1 MGFVMIKI
9 QFTKRARTYLLAAL
23 IISAATLPA
32 RLCRAEEKTELP
44 TFAATWESLNGRH
57 SPEWFGDAKFGI
69 FIHWGVYA
77 VPSFC
82 DTSTYSEWYLWW
94 LKTNAHDGLERKFH
108 ERVYGKDFA
117 YRQFAPMF
125 KAELWNPDRWAAIF
139 KRSGAKYV
147 VLTTKHHD
155 GFCLWPSRIASQVRG
170 YPWNSMETGPQRDLV
185 GELTE
190 SVRKIGLRMGF
201 YYSFME
207 WDNPVFDRDKGEYV
221 NTVMWPQMK
230 ELVTKYQPD
239 IFWPDGE
246 WNDPDTLWRSEE
258 FLAWLYNHAPNRQ
271 EIVVNDRWGKELR
284 AKSGDFYTTEYSRHA
299 GEGATGGRKP
309 FEECRGIAH
318 SFAFNRAE
326 EYDIY
331 LSRTKAVRMLIDM
344 VSQGGNLLLDVGPT
358 ADGRIPLL
366 MQDRLFAIGR
376 WLNVNG
382 EAIYGTT
389 AGPFKELPWG
399 RATTKGQTLYL
410 HVYDWPERGELVV
423 PGLANNVKSATVLSD
438 DKERLLRV
446 KKQDP
451 HGIRI
456 DLSGQRPFEHAT
468 VVALQLDGDP
478 KVDVGQ

>member
-1 MGFVMIKI
+1 MKLELRQIV
-9 QFTKRARTYLLAAL
+9 RTYILAVL
-23 IISAATLPA
+23 MVSSVF
-32 RLCRAEEKTELP
+32 LP
-44 TFAATWESLNGRH
+44 TRLGRADETNAEGTAVATWETLNARQ
-57 SPEWFGDAKFGI
+57 SPEWFAEAKFGI

-77 VPSFC
+77 VPSFS
-82 DTSTYSEWYLWW
+82 DTSTYSEWYQWW

-108 ERVYGKDFA
+108 ERVYGKDFQ

-125 KAELWNPDRWAAIF
+125 KAELWNPDRWSKIF

-155 GFCLWPSRIASQVRG
+155 GFCLWPNRMASATRG
-170 YPWNSMETGPQRDLV
+170 YPWNSVETGPQRDLV

-207 WDNPVFDRDKGEYV
+207 WDNPVFDRDKREYV
-221 NTVMWPQMK
+221 NDVMLPQMK
-230 ELVTKYQPD
+230 ELITKYQPD

-246 WNDPDTLWRSEE
+246 WEDTGTLWRSQE
-258 FLAWLYNHAPNRQ
+258 FLTWLYKNAPNRQ
-271 EIVVNDRWGKELR
+271 EVVVNDRWGKGLR
-284 AKSGDFYTTEYSRHA
+284 AKTGDFYTTEYSRHA
-299 GEGATGGRKP
+299 GEGATKGQKS

-331 LSRTKAVRMLIDM
+331 LSRTAAVRILIEM

-376 WLNVNG
+376 WLEVNG

-389 AGPFKELPWG
+389 AGPFNELSWG

-410 HVYDWPERGELVV
+410 HVYDWPENNELVV
-423 PGLANNVKSATVLSD
+423 PGLVNDVTTATILSD
-438 DKERLLRV
+438 EDKKTLPTR
-446 KKQDP
+446 KQSP
-451 HGIRI
+451 NGICI
-456 DLSGQRPFEHAT
+456 DLTGQKPFEHAT
-468 VVALQLDGDP
+468 VVVLQLDGDP
-478 KVDVGQ
+478 KVESGDE